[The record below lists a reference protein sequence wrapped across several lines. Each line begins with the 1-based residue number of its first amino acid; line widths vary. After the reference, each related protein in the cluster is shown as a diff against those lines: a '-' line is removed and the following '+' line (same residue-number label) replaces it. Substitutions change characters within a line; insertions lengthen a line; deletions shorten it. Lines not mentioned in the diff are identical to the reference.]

1 MNYARANQSD
11 WFSLSLMCLYQ
22 SDTQPGE
29 IVIHVQLEEG
39 FITPN
44 ATGGFL
50 TGHWDNSDKY
60 KLNIWIQITFVFSYF
75 PQNIR
80 QNVSF
85 DRNCWSRYHHI
96 IVIITCIFISKHY
109 KWTFYVKKK
118 LKNSMTELSNVTIT
132 TDKFFFHILTIV

>member
-50 TGHWDNSDKY
+50 TGHWDHSDKY

-85 DRNCWSRYHHI
+85 DRNCSSRYHHI

-109 KWTFYVKKK
+109 KWTFYGKKK
-118 LKNSMTELSNVTIT
+118 LKNSMTELSNVTIL
-132 TDKFFFHILTIV
+132 LTNFCFIF